1 MNVSWLT
8 ANSTGWLQWRKM
20 RPSVVL
26 ILAALGGNSG
36 IALGAEGEAPIVAA
50 LTLEQS
56 LRFAE
61 EHNPQ
66 LVAAHEKVRSAEAGI
81 VEMRSGLYPHLDASA
96 GVFHLESPPTLT
108 LGPLSVPIGR
118 EDMRFINV
126 GATQTLYAG
135 GRIQGGIESARL
147 ARVDAK
153 ERLRALS
160 REVAAQVKNAF
171 YGVLFARELVR
182 VRQDALA
189 LLQEHLATTQA
200 RFRQGTAA
208 EFDMLRADVEVAN
221 ARPPLIEVENQL
233 ATAEERF
240 KRALGFDLDSAVS
253 VNGELRQRPVPFA
266 GAEAAAESAAYACRA
281 EVEAARAAVR
291 LADTQTRIAR
301 AGDKPTVSL
310 SANYFGTSPEYFM
323 APSEDLRWN
332 WMAGVNVTLPLF
344 SGFETRGRVAK
355 FQAESAGALAQ
366 VHDVEQQVR
375 LETRQAFLRIKE
387 AEELVRSQA
396 QNVVQ
401 AEKALRIARRR
412 YEQGLGTQLDVT
424 DSRVALTQARVN
436 ELSALYRHELA
447 VAELDRAVG
456 CPPGTPT
463 EGREGDEP

>member
-1 MNVSWLT
+1 MRWLT
-8 ANSTGWLQWRKM
+8 AISTDRRQWRKM
-20 RPSVVL
+20 CPCLVL
-26 ILAALGGNSG
+26 VLATLEGGG
-36 IALGAEGEAPIVAA
+36 GLALGAGGEAPLVEA

-56 LRFAE
+56 LHLAE

-66 LVAAHEKVRSAEAGI
+66 LAAAREKVRAAGGGI
-81 VEMRSGLYPHLDASA
+81 VEMRSGLYPQLDASA
-96 GVFHLESPPTLT
+96 GAFHLESPPTLT
-108 LGPLSVPIGR
+108 LGPVSTRIGS
-118 EDMRFINV
+118 EDMRFITL

-135 GRIQGGIESARL
+135 GRIQGGIEAARL
-147 ARVDAK
+147 TQVDAN

-182 VRQDALA
+182 VRRDALN

-200 RFRQGTAA
+200 KFRQGTAA
-208 EFDMLRADVEVAN
+208 EFDALRAEVEVAN
-221 ARPPLIEVENQL
+221 ARPPLIEAENQL
-233 ATAEERF
+233 ATAEEHL
-240 KRALGFDLDSAVS
+240 KKAVGVDLHSAVTA
-253 VNGELRQRPVPFA
+253 VGELRQRPVPFA
-266 GAEAAAESAAYACRA
+266 GAEAAAEAAAHACRA
-281 EVEAARAAVR
+281 EVAAARAAVR

-301 AGDKPTVSL
+301 AGDKPTVAL

-332 WMAGVNVTLPLF
+332 WMAGVNVALPLF
-344 SGFETRGRVAK
+344 SGFETRGRVAR
-355 FQAESAGALAQ
+355 FQAESAGAEAQ
-366 VHDVEQQVR
+366 LHDVEQQVR

-387 AEELVRSQA
+387 ADELVRSQA

-424 DSRVALTQARVN
+424 DSQVALTQARVN

-456 CPPGTPT
+456 CPATAPT
-463 EGREGDEP
+463 GGMEGDEP

>member
-1 MNVSWLT
+1 MKVCWLT
-8 ANSTGWLQWRKM
+8 AHLISRVHCRKVC
-20 RPSVVL
+20 PSLLLVL
-26 ILAALGGNSG
+26 ATLAGSSG
-36 IALGAEGEAPIVAA
+36 PALGAGGETPSVEA

-56 LRFAE
+56 LQLAE

-66 LVAAHEKVRSAEAGI
+66 LAAAREKVRAAEGGI

-96 GVFHLESPPTLT
+96 GAFHLESPPTLT
-108 LGPLSVPIGR
+108 LGPVSTRIGR
-118 EDMRFINV
+118 EDMRFINL

-135 GRIQGGIESARL
+135 GRIQGGIEAARL
-147 ARVDAK
+147 TQVDAQ

-160 REVAAQVKNAF
+160 REVAAQVKSAF

-182 VRQDALA
+182 VRQDALN

-200 RFRQGTAA
+200 KFRQGTAA
-208 EFDMLRADVEVAN
+208 EFDTLRAEVEVAN
-221 ARPPLIEVENQL
+221 ARPPLIEAENQV
-233 ATAEERF
+233 ATAEEHF
-240 KRALGFDLDSAVS
+240 KKALGMDLHSAVS
-253 VNGELRQRPVPFA
+253 VVGELRQRPVPFA
-266 GAEAAAESAAYACRA
+266 GAEAAAEAAANACRA
-281 EVEAARAAVR
+281 EMAAAKAAVR

-332 WMAGVNVTLPLF
+332 WIAGVNVALPLF

-355 FQAESAGALAQ
+355 FQAESAGAQARL
-366 VHDVEQQVR
+366 HDVEQQVR

-396 QNVVQ
+396 QNVAQ

-424 DSRVALTQARVN
+424 DSQVALTQARVN

-447 VAELDRAVG
+447 VAELVRAVG
-456 CPPGTPT
+456 CPPATPT
-463 EGREGDEP
+463 EGMEGDGP